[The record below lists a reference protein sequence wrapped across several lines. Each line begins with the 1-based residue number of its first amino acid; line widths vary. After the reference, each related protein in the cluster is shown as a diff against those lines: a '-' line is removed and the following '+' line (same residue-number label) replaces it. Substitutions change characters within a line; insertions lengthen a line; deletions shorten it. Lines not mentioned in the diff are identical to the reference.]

1 MNYTS
6 LQVKTSY
13 SILSSLNDIK
23 KLAKNGY
30 KEIMLLGQNVNS
42 YGNDFK
48 DENKGYE
55 YLQKAADFAQI
66 KRKSPFAGTLSFSG
80 IYMYT
85 GSAGI
90 KSFFAVQF
98 IPGLL
103 QMPLTCFS

>member
-1 MNYTS
+1 MMKKSVFFVKNEIANMFINYG
-6 LQVKTSY
+6 LFAGGNLRKNVFRAY
-13 SILSSLNDIK
+13 SVPFCCSCILYREFLCIN
-23 KLAKNGY
+23 
-30 KEIMLLGQNVNS
+30 
-42 YGNDFK
+42 
-48 DENKGYE
+48 
-55 YLQKAADFAQI
+55 LQKAADFAQI